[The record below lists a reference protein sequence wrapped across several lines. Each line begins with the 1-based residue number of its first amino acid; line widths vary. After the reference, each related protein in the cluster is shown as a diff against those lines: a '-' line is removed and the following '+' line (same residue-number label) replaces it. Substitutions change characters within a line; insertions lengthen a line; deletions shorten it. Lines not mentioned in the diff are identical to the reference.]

1 MQGKSKPWIVV
12 GGDEAAKVWILK
24 PESEAQ
30 NDWGYD
36 SAVIFDINDFYGS
49 NTTQTLMQDP
59 QGISIS
65 TIGGLSWRY
74 DEPGSG
80 GMAEFYLPVF
90 EGRDIHVMGFRGP
103 PNRRPFAC
111 PDDSYPACPK

>member
-1 MQGKSKPWIVV
+1 MQGKTKPWIVL

-24 PESEAQ
+24 PKSEAQ
-30 NDWGYD
+30 NDWDYD
-36 SAVIFDINDFYGS
+36 SAVIFDINDFYGP
-49 NTTQTLMQDP
+49 NTTQTLMRNP

-74 DEPGSG
+74 DEPGPG

-90 EGRDIHVMGFRGP
+90 EGRDIHVIGFRGS
-103 PNRRPFAC
+103 PNQGPLDC
-111 PDDSYPACPK
+111 PDDIYPECPK